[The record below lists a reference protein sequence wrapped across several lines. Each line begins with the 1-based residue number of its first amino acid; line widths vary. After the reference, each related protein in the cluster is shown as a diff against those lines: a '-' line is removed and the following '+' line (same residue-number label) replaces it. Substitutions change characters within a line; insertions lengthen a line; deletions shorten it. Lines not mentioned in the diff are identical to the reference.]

1 MREKRDSIFKLLL
14 ECLDIVSTHN
24 TLTLIIL
31 EGIENHFLEQG
42 CICLNKE
49 IDCFFVPIKKY
60 ITKILL

>member
-31 EGIENHFLEQG
+31 EGILEILTLLGVGSNVNNINIKHFHLH
-42 CICLNKE
+42 
-49 IDCFFVPIKKY
+49 
-60 ITKILL
+60 ILI